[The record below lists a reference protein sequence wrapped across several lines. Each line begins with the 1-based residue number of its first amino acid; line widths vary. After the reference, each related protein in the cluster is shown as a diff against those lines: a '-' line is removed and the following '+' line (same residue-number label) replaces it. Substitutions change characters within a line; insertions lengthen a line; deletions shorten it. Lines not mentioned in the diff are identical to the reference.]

1 LAWNTSVLGWQL
13 VCSSSLSLTARSR
26 RFRIL
31 ARKIEFGVFGLFR
44 MRKKIFSWKN
54 RRFWWISIYFPHI
67 IRKSVR
73 NSGKKFG
80 IVRILRIDLG
90 KKFGIVRILRM
101 TPEKNSEL
109 SEYSE
114 LIPEKNSQLS
124 KYSEL
129 RSETTTLIR
138 KIISDSEII
147 QSYLGENFRISFA
160 TFDAISEL
168 HSEKNSKLPC

>member
-1 LAWNTSVLGWQL
+1 
-13 VCSSSLSLTARSR
+13 
-26 RFRIL
+26 
-31 ARKIEFGVFGLFR
+31 
-44 MRKKIFSWKN
+44 
-54 RRFWWISIYFPHI
+54 
-67 IRKSVR
+67 
-73 NSGKKFG
+73 
-80 IVRILRIDLG
+80 
-90 KKFGIVRILRM
+90 M